1 MPARAGGGG
10 DHQCRR
16 MLARQIGR
24 HITPLLVFDG
34 QALAHQRL
42 EHLIRLTGQRLHG
55 HCPLNASAAV
65 VEAQQA
71 ADAAV
76 FAVHRLCL
84 DVQRSADPVIH
95 RNRLV
100 IRAAM
105 PRAVVPGAGAIV
117 LTFAVSVLVVHG
129 ETGPLD
135 FLGCGCGGL
144 AHQTQMRL
152 VVLVLHGQCS
162 LYLRVCQRCRSLK
175 SESSSGAS
183 AGHLG

>member
-1 MPARAGGGG
+1 
-10 DHQCRR
+10 

-24 HITPLLVFDG
+24 HVAPLLVLDG

-42 EHLIRLTGQRLHG
+42 EHFIRLAGQRLHG

-76 FAVHRLCL
+76 LAVHRLRL
-84 DVQRSADPVIH
+84 DVQRGADPVVH

-100 IRAAM
+100 IRAAL
-105 PRAVVPGAGAIV
+105 PRTVVPGAGAIV
-117 LTFAVSVLVVHG
+117 LALAVGVLVVHG
-129 ETGPLD
+129 KAGPLD
-135 FLGCGCGGL
+135 LLGRGFRGL

-183 AGHLG
+183 AGHFG